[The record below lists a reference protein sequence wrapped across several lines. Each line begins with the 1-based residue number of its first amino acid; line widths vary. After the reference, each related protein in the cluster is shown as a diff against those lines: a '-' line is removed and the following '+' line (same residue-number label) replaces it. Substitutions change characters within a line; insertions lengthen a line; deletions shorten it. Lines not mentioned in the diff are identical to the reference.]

1 MNLLQSALLGAVQGL
16 TEFLPVSSSGHLV
29 LFQKLIPG
37 FQQPGVLF
45 DVFLHLGTVLAVIF
59 FFWKKIIKLNMR
71 EWFLL
76 GVATIPAAVVGYLL
90 SDTVDILFANATL
103 VSFALLVTG
112 ILNIR
117 TDLNVQRKGD
127 FSSKEAIVVGLFQA
141 VAILPGISR
150 SGSTIFAGTWLGI
163 EKEKAAGFSF
173 LLSVPAVLCANVL
186 EMFKYRNNLGLD
198 INYIVGLFCS
208 FVFGI
213 LCIKILLKA
222 LKGTKFK
229 YFGYYCLAVGVLT
242 LVLL

>member
-90 SDTVDILFANATL
+90 SDTVDILFAN
-103 VSFALLVTG
+103 
-112 ILNIR
+112 
-117 TDLNVQRKGD
+117 
-127 FSSKEAIVVGLFQA
+127 
-141 VAILPGISR
+141 
-150 SGSTIFAGTWLGI
+150 
-163 EKEKAAGFSF
+163 
-173 LLSVPAVLCANVL
+173 
-186 EMFKYRNNLGLD
+186 
-198 INYIVGLFCS
+198 
-208 FVFGI
+208 
-213 LCIKILLKA
+213 
-222 LKGTKFK
+222 
-229 YFGYYCLAVGVLT
+229 
-242 LVLL
+242 